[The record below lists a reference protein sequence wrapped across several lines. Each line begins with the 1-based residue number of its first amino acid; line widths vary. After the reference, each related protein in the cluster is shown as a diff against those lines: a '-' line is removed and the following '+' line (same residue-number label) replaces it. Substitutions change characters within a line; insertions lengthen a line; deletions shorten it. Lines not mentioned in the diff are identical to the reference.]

1 MTPLSSRPVVRAV
14 PVLMG
19 LLALSGAFAIKIGPG
34 SPLSPR
40 SIPPQTAPR
49 AAEEPAAPA
58 QPEWDHPT
66 FELLV
71 TASALRDAARRSDF
85 SVTHPA
91 DLKRELVRL
100 RTLPALSPAAA
111 QASLAALHAAL
122 GPTGERQLA
131 EARAQLER
139 RAALQ
144 LASSR
149 LARAEGLPD
158 RAFYRLAFQV
168 PGGQG
173 TVQAVL
179 DGQDFNPFRQGLP
192 ASVLKLVESKL
203 AR

>member
-1 MTPLSSRPVVRAV
+1 MPFPFSCSVVRVA
-14 PVLMG
+14 PVLLG
-19 LLALSGAFAIKIGPG
+19 FLALSGTFAIKIGPG

-40 SIPPQTAPR
+40 SIPGQTTPQ
-49 AAEEPAAPA
+49 AAPA
-58 QPEWDHPT
+58 PAADRPEWDHPT

-71 TASALRDAARRSDF
+71 TVSALRDAARRNDF
-85 SVTHPA
+85 VVERPA
-91 DLKRELVRL
+91 ELKREFARL
-100 RTLPALSPAAA
+100 RSLAALTPADAG
-111 QASLAALHAAL
+111 ASLATLHAAL

-131 EARAQLER
+131 DARALLER

-149 LARAEGLPD
+149 LARDEGMPD

-179 DGQDFNPFRQGLP
+179 DGRDFNPFRQGLP
-192 ASVLKLVESKL
+192 ASVLKLIEDRV

>member
-1 MTPLSSRPVVRAV
+1 MLSPFCSSAVRAA
-14 PVLMG
+14 PVLLG
-19 LLALSGAFAIKIGPG
+19 FLALSGALAIKVGPG

-40 SIPPQTAPR
+40 TIPAQTTPQTVPAPV
-49 AAEEPAAPA
+49 AARPA
-58 QPEWDHPT
+58 WDHPT

-71 TASALRDAARRSDF
+71 TVSALRDAARRSGF
-85 SVTHPA
+85 SVARPA
-91 DLKRELVRL
+91 ELGREFARL
-100 RTLPALSPAAA
+100 RSLPALTPADAG
-111 QASLAALHAAL
+111 ASLAALHAAL

-131 EARAQLER
+131 DARALLER

-149 LARAEGLPD
+149 LAREEGMPD

-192 ASVLKLVESKL
+192 ASVLRLIEGRL
-203 AR
+203 GR

>member
-1 MTPLSSRPVVRAV
+1 MPGMTSPDLRPILTVPH
-14 PVLMG
+14 PVLREKA
-19 LLALSGAFAIKIGPG
+19 LPVSFNEPELAVA
-34 SPLSPR
+34 
-40 SIPPQTAPR
+40 
-49 AAEEPAAPA
+49 
-58 QPEWDHPT
+58 
-66 FELLV
+66 V
-71 TASALRDAARRSDF
+71 
-85 SVTHPA
+85 
-91 DLKRELVRL
+91 
-100 RTLPALSPAAA
+100 
-111 QASLAALHAAL
+111 AALHAAL

-149 LARAEGLPD
+149 LARDEGLPD

>member
-1 MTPLSSRPVVRAV
+1 MTPFFSRPAVRTV
-14 PVLMG
+14 PVLLG
-19 LLALSGAFAIKIGPG
+19 LLALSGAFAIKVGPG

-40 SIPPQTAPR
+40 SIPPQTAPQS
-49 AAEEPAAPA
+49 AEEAAAPA
-58 QPEWDHPT
+58 QPKWDHPT

-71 TASALRDAARRSDF
+71 TVSALREASRRNDFGVAR
-85 SVTHPA
+85 PA
-91 DLKRELVRL
+91 ELRRELARL
-100 RTLPALSPAAA
+100 RTLPALTPATA

-131 EARAQLER
+131 DARALLER
-139 RAALQ
+139 RAALR

-149 LARAEGLPD
+149 LARDEGMPD

-179 DGQDFNPFRQGLP
+179 DGHDFNPFRQGLP
-192 ASVLKLVESKL
+192 ASVLKLIEGSL
-203 AR
+203 GH